1 VALSIAAAAVMAV
14 VSLVAVVKWRQ
25 ADVQFTRAEREAQTA
40 TLQREA
46 ALIKIEANENPTAAL
61 ERAVAAANTNLGFDK
76 AGGVALLP
84 EIRSSLFQA
93 LDFARELPPLK
104 GFHDGGYQSVKSISI
119 REATDASPPRVSIAS
134 DNVGLIA
141 DTKGRVVA
149 RPISVPD
156 LGSAYANAAIW
167 TDRSAQA
174 LAAVAT
180 GLIDD
185 NGPNNAAV
193 GLYDAAG
200 LLQRR
205 VLTDNPFPILSLA
218 TLPLSHA
225 LLAGDSQ
232 GSLFRIDLA
241 DGGVKK
247 VYQGFGRPL
256 IGIAAPDSEDK
267 LMLAFGSRLEATTSD
282 PTPSKTQFEEQEA
295 KDIAAALETP
305 ELKVYAIGVGAD
317 ETINCIGEGAGY
329 TILTC
334 DGRGGVA
341 VWKDSYAPAWP
352 SFSLVNHISVAGGR
366 ASAVAYDQ
374 PLDVIAIGD
383 VDGGIQIF
391 SALGQALTPILR
403 HPGGPIRALAFLEN
417 GTLLLSAGGDSS
429 IRRWDLSDLGG
440 REANSPQLPS
450 GGINLVVAN
459 GGGTRVFA
467 ASESDEGPHV
477 TLLELNDADG
487 RATSRKFTLPP
498 KTNIRGV
505 KLAVDQAGAR
515 AAWNEPQAIVIVDFA
530 ADDKSARLSVPPD
543 NYVSSLVITPDGG
556 NLLVGLKDSRQRLR
570 SLATPAEPPL
580 EKFIFY
586 RLPKDVSQTSE
597 IGRADDDGKAPT
609 TALIGLPAKL
619 KSILDGHPAY
629 ASGAATGR
637 SRFWSDDGRPLS
649 NLVSVVS
656 PEAER
661 LAVRLI
667 AAPQNGELLLM
678 SLDSRDRDD
687 FLTRVDSSRLAV
699 WSTHARSDFAPCFHA
714 TRCGGAGLR
723 RGESEHHGRGDRG
736 PDRQAIARHSNF
748 RWRVHDPS
756 GQDRCHGSIQD
767 G

>member
-1 VALSIAAAAVMAV
+1 VSGVEQKMHVFICYSRADTHLADQIADDLRDRGLDVKIDRRDLPYGEEWQKEISELIRGCDSIVWLASAHSIGSRWCNWELSEANLMSKRVLPVRIDETLPDRLPELLGRIHALPAVGVYDPNRHFDQLVQALETDRAWLKDHTRLSDRAAEWIARGQSRDRLLRGRALSDAELWRNNQPAHAPPASADTLDLIFRSRHEAGRRLRSFVALSIAVAAVMAV

-119 REATDASPPRVSIAS
+119 REATDASPPRVLIAS

-149 RPISVPD
+149 CPISAPD

-185 NGPNNAAV
+185 NGPNNVAV

-459 GGGTRVFA
+459 GGGTRVFT

-477 TLLELNDADG
+477 TLLELNDADR

-498 KTNIRGV
+498 RRTF
-505 KLAVDQAGAR
+505 GA
-515 AAWNEPQAIVIVDFA
+515 
-530 ADDKSARLSVPPD
+530 
-543 NYVSSLVITPDGG
+543 
-556 NLLVGLKDSRQRLR
+556 
-570 SLATPAEPPL
+570 
-580 EKFIFY
+580 
-586 RLPKDVSQTSE
+586 
-597 IGRADDDGKAPT
+597 
-609 TALIGLPAKL
+609 
-619 KSILDGHPAY
+619 
-629 ASGAATGR
+629 
-637 SRFWSDDGRPLS
+637 
-649 NLVSVVS
+649 
-656 PEAER
+656 
-661 LAVRLI
+661 
-667 AAPQNGELLLM
+667 
-678 SLDSRDRDD
+678 
-687 FLTRVDSSRLAV
+687 
-699 WSTHARSDFAPCFHA
+699 
-714 TRCGGAGLR
+714 
-723 RGESEHHGRGDRG
+723 
-736 PDRQAIARHSNF
+736 
-748 RWRVHDPS
+748 
-756 GQDRCHGSIQD
+756 
-767 G
+767 